1 MEGIWLVSYILLWL
15 LVFALFLLVFLLYRQ
30 LGIMYLGSAEG
41 VSRDGLDRGTKAPD
55 FTVTD
60 QYGEA
65 HRLADYRGKPA
76 VLLFGSPHCSPC
88 RILLPQLHDWAKAH
102 RDVGV
107 LWLNAASPEE
117 SLKFVSDTGAS
128 LPIAPYPPE
137 NNLMDRYRV
146 RVTPFMFLL
155 DEDGVVRAKG
165 LVNTKAG
172 MDLYY
177 KEYKDFKSGKQPGQG
192 PEPEPEPEH
201 EHEHEH
207 AHEQEQTVAQK
218 AG

>member
-1 MEGIWLVSYILLWL
+1 MEGIWLISYILLWL

-30 LGIMYLGSAEG
+30 LGVMYLGSAEG
-41 VSRDGLDRGTKAPD
+41 VSRDGLDRGAKAPD
-55 FTVTD
+55 FSVTD
-60 QYGEA
+60 QYGEL
-65 HRLADYRGKPA
+65 HRLINYRGKPA

-88 RILLPQLHDWAKAH
+88 RILLPQLHDWAKGH
-102 RDVGV
+102 PEVGV

-117 SLKFVSDTGAS
+117 SLKFVSDTGSS

-137 NNLMDRYRV
+137 TNLMDSYRV

-155 DEDGVVRAKG
+155 DEEGVVRAKG

-177 KEYKDFKSGKQPGQG
+177 KEYKDFKSGKQPGG
-192 PEPEPEPEH
+192 H
-201 EHEHEH
+201 EHE
-207 AHEQEQTVAQK
+207 HEQEQTVAQE